1 MDKSRARSLGLN
13 AALAVL
19 IADQATK
26 FYVLNALDLEHA
38 EPVALSPMVDLV
50 LVWNRGI
57 SYGLFQQN
65 ADLGRYFLILLALGA
80 AIGFGIWLWHSLR
93 LLPAFAIGLIAGGAI
108 GNGID
113 RIFRG
118 AVVDF
123 VLLHW
128 EEWRWYVFNVAD
140 AAIVLG
146 VALLLYD
153 SWLGNDQLVK
163 TTAEKEPSL

>member
-1 MDKSRARSLGLN
+1 MPSTKARSLGLN
-13 AALAVL
+13 AALTVL
-19 IADQATK
+19 LADQATK
-26 FYVLNALDLEHA
+26 YYVLNALDLEHSD
-38 EPVALSPMVDLV
+38 PLALSPFVDLV

-57 SYGLFQQN
+57 SYGLFQQH
-65 ADLGRYFLILLALGA
+65 ADLGRYILIILALGA
-80 AIGFGIWLWHSLR
+80 SLGFGVWLWRSVR

-128 EEWRWYVFNVAD
+128 QDWRWYVFNVAD

-153 SWLGNDQLVK
+153 SWLGNGQNVDSLTSK
-163 TTAEKEPSL
+163 DPS

>member
-1 MDKSRARSLGLN
+1 MPSTKVRSLGLN

-19 IADQATK
+19 IVDQATK
-26 FYVLNALDLEHA
+26 FYVLNPLDLESTG
-38 EPVALSPMVDLV
+38 PVALSPFIDLV

-57 SYGLFQQN
+57 SYGLFQQH
-65 ADLGRYFLILLALGA
+65 ADWGRYILILLAIGA
-80 AIGFGIWLWHSLR
+80 TLGFGVWLWRSHR

-128 EEWRWYVFNVAD
+128 QDWRWYVFNVAD
-140 AAIVLG
+140 AAIVFG

-153 SWLGNDQLVK
+153 SWLGKGEQVVSPTSKDPL
-163 TTAEKEPSL
+163 L